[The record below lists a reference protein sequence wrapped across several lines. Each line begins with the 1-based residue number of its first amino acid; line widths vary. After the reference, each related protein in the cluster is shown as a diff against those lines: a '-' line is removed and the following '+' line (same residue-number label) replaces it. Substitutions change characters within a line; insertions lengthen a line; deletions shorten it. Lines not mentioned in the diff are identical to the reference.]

1 MDPKLAALFGTL
13 AVAGVLSA
21 ALFYVSLTKR
31 PSRGAIPLAV
41 LSLAVFIWQFGYAFE
56 LLSDQLQ
63 WGIRWAKFQ
72 YFGIVTIPLAW
83 FVLTASYTGHT
94 RWSRPKVV
102 FWLSLVPLTTLA
114 LALTNETHGLI
125 WADVV
130 ALGNGKISFV
140 HGPWFWVFSL
150 YSYLLVI
157 LGVVLLSPVM
167 TVSPSFYM
175 QQAGALF
182 ISVLVPWMANSLYAV
197 EISLVPDVNP
207 TPYAFG
213 FSAVIVG
220 WAIRYRGLL
229 SRAPVPRGKSF
240 EGFADGVIILDN
252 KNRIVDLNMAA
263 RTMIGG
269 SEGEL
274 VNHSIQEVWPQGSS
288 IIDQFEG
295 PGGRVQSELEFQ
307 GKTQEYEIVISS
319 LANEKGELEGKMILL
334 HPVNDAYTDR
344 ALKETG
350 SLVLTRK
357 ELDVFELAT
366 QGLPNLEIATQ
377 LDLSESVVK
386 AHLEEAIRKLRLVN
400 RSIGS

>member
-1 MDPKLAALFGTL
+1 MDPKLAALIGTL
-13 AVAGVLSA
+13 AVAGALSA
-21 ALFYVSLTKR
+21 TLFYVSLTKR
-31 PSRGAIPLAV
+31 PSRGAIPLAA
-41 LSLAVFIWQFGYAFE
+41 LSLSVLIWQFGYAFE
-56 LLSDQLQ
+56 LLSDELL

-130 ALGNGKISFV
+130 ALDNGMFSFV

-167 TVSPSFYM
+167 TVSPAFYM

-182 ISVLVPWMANSLYAV
+182 ISVLIPWGANSLYTV
-197 EISLVPDVNP
+197 GITPLPDVNP
-207 TPYAFG
+207 TPYVFG

-229 SRAPVPRGKSF
+229 SRAPVPRSKSF
-240 EGFADGVIILDN
+240 EGFADGVIILDSVS
-252 KNRIVDLNMAA
+252 RVVDLNMAA
-263 RTMIGG
+263 KAMLGG
-269 SEGEL
+269 SEREL
-274 VNHSIQEVWPQGSS
+274 VNHTIQEVWPQGSS
-288 IIDQFEG
+288 IIDQLDS
-295 PGGRVQSELEFQ
+295 PGGRVQAELEFQ
-307 GKTQEYEIVISS
+307 GKTQMYEIVISS
-319 LANEKGELEGKMILL
+319 LANQEGESEGRMILL

-344 ALKETG
+344 ALKETD
-350 SLVLTRK
+350 SLVMTST
-357 ELDVFELAT
+357 ELDVFELAI
-366 QGLPNLEIATQ
+366 QGLPNPEIATQ
-377 LDLSESVVK
+377 LDLSESAVK
-386 AHLEEAIRKLRLVN
+386 THLEEAVRKLRLVN
-400 RSIGS
+400 RSIRG